1 MYGKSSS
8 PLLVSIPNE
17 VRTDLWLS
25 STSDA
30 ERSVKLYVG
39 FPGSELSP
47 SSSDK
52 MLSIMSLADKCIVVG
67 CFVCGDYDKILM
79 KTGQFSDNIRV
90 TENGLVS
97 GVERV
102 LKSSNSAF

>member
-8 PLLVSIPNE
+8 SALVSIPNE

-25 STSDA
+25 RTSDA
-30 ERSVKLYVG
+30 EKSVRLYVG

-47 SSSDK
+47 SCSDK
-52 MLSIMSLADKCIVVG
+52 IENVMSLADKCIVVG

-79 KTGQFSDNIRV
+79 ETEKISDNIRI

-97 GVERV
+97 GVDRV
-102 LKSSNSAF
+102 LKSSNSTF